1 VTPEV
6 RLDPPRGRF
15 QFVVPPAPLK
25 VSLELKL
32 MPFHHLLVAVS
43 SMATE
48 TALMWV
54 PAPEFE
60 DAVPVIVFVQFV
72 P

>member
-1 VTPEV
+1 MV
-6 RLDPPRGRF
+6 LL
-15 QFVVPPAPLK
+15 ASLK
-25 VSLELKL
+25 VWPGLLNET
-32 MPFHHLLVAVS
+32 PFHHLPVAVS

-54 PAPEFE
+54 PAPEFDE
-60 DAVPVIVFVQFV
+60 AVPVMAFVQFV